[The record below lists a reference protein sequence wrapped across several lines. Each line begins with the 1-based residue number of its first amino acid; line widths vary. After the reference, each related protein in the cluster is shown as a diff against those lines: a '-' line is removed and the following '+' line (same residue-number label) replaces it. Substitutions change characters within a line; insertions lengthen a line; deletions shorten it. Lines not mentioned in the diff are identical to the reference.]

1 MGVVNDTPQLDV
13 DAPISYS
20 LTALAKRELE
30 WDRLEQKFSYCP
42 HEYRIDRGQLS
53 CRLCD
58 MVKDLP
64 RGGYG
69 VPSYLGPKGKR

>member
-1 MGVVNDTPQLDV
+1 MTENDTPDLDI
-13 DAPISYS
+13 DQPIPYR

-30 WDRLEQKFSYCP
+30 WERLEQKFAFCP

-58 MVKDLP
+58 LVKELP
-64 RGGYG
+64 RGGYS
-69 VPSYLGPKGKR
+69 VPSHLAPKGNR